1 MSKIDLKNFS
11 DGLIQLFDYVAKNP
25 FIKLLDVVVKIALL
39 AAIALSIINYKEI
52 IKIGYDIIVQV
63 EDDNHSRLMN
73 HRLEIDSEM
82 NDILKEL
89 CDKTGADAAFIFEFH
104 NGSNNLSGLPF
115 FYMDM
120 TYEHISADDKPLY
133 GVNAWKNIP
142 IAGYP
147 FITNY
152 YKEGFFIGS
161 VDDIEAED
169 KALKY
174 KLLSQG
180 TEKIG
185 VMIMHGQKH
194 PIGVIGI
201 SSGTN
206 FTKCNAEIESL
217 LIKYTQRVLLKLDAQ
232 VIK

>member
-25 FIKLLDVVVKIALL
+25 FVKLLNVVVKIALL

-52 IKIGYDIIVQV
+52 VRTAYEIVVDV
-63 EDDNHSRLMN
+63 ESDEHQKLME
-73 HRLEIDSEM
+73 HRLNIDDDM
-82 NDILKEL
+82 NLLLKEL
-89 CDKTGADAAFIFEFH
+89 CVNTGADAAFIFEFH
-104 NGSNNLSGLPF
+104 NGSNNLSGMPF

-120 TYEHISADDKPLY
+120 TYEHIESDNKPLY
-133 GVNAWKNIP
+133 GVSAWKNIP

-147 FITNY
+147 FITKH
-152 YKEGFFIGS
+152 YKEGFYIGD
-161 VDDIEAED
+161 VNDIEMED

-180 TEKIG
+180 TNKIG
-185 VMIMHGQKH
+185 VMLMHGQKQ

-201 SSGTN
+201 SSGES
-206 FTKCNAEIESL
+206 FSKCDAEIETI
-217 LIKYTQRVLLKLDAQ
+217 LIKYTQKVLLKLDAELL
-232 VIK
+232 K

>member
-1 MSKIDLKNFS
+1 MASFDFKNFS
-11 DGLIQLFDYVAKNP
+11 DGIIQLFDYVAKNP
-25 FIKLLDVVVKIALL
+25 FVKILNVVVKLALL
-39 AAIALSIINYKEI
+39 TTIALSIINYKDI
-52 IKIGYDIIVQV
+52 IKIGYEIVTQV
-63 EDDNHSRLMN
+63 EDDQHTKLMQ
-73 HRLEIDSEM
+73 HRLEIDPEM
-82 NDILKEL
+82 NAMLKEL

-120 TYEHISADDKPLY
+120 TYEYIAADDKPLY

-161 VDDIEAED
+161 VEDVEAQD

-185 VMIMHGQKH
+185 VMIMHGAKH

-201 SSGTN
+201 STGKDFKVCDT
-206 FTKCNAEIESL
+206 EIESL
-217 LIKYTQRVLLKLDAQ
+217 LIKYTQKVLLKLDAHAL
-232 VIK
+232 

>member
-1 MSKIDLKNFS
+1 MASFDFKNFS
-11 DGLIQLFDYVAKNP
+11 DGIIQLFDYVAKNP
-25 FIKLLDVVVKIALL
+25 FVKILNVVVKLALL
-39 AAIALSIINYKEI
+39 TAIALSIINYKDI
-52 IKIGYDIIVQV
+52 IKIGYEIVTQV
-63 EDDNHSRLMN
+63 EDDQHTKLMQ
-73 HRLEIDSEM
+73 HRLEIDPEM
-82 NDILKEL
+82 NAMLKEL

-120 TYEHISADDKPLY
+120 TYEYIAADDKPLY

-152 YKEGFFIGS
+152 YKEGIFIGG
-161 VDDIEAED
+161 VDDIETQD

-185 VMIMHGQKH
+185 VMVMHGTKH

-201 SSGTN
+201 STGKD
-206 FTKCNAEIESL
+206 FKACNAEIESL
-217 LIKYTQRVLLKLDAQ
+217 LIKYTQKVLLKLDAH
-232 VIK
+232 VL